1 MKLPFPNPL
10 EQEGFYRRLISALAL
25 VALALTAVVLG
36 DVWFALV
43 VMFFC
48 GAMLFEW
55 TNISDPQGGVA
66 AYFLNFAAMISSMV
80 ALISGDVKL
89 AGILLMAF
97 MLLAGLE
104 RARRG
109 SAWRAGF
116 GLLYVLLPGLLLL
129 LLRDMSGGL
138 GLVVFIFFV
147 VWSADSG
154 AYLLGSMIRG
164 PKLWPE
170 VSPNKTWAGFFGG
183 VILGT
188 LFGALIAF
196 LFKRNV
202 LDYAVLAFG
211 LTIVAAGGDLLIS
224 RMKRHFGVKDTGD
237 FIPGHGGVLDR
248 MDAFLAAVLVTS
260 ALIYE
265 FPGLWGQF

>member
-10 EQEGFYRRLISALAL
+10 DQEGFYRRLVSALTL
-25 VALALTAVVLG
+25 VVVALTAVILG
-36 DVWFALV
+36 GIWFALV
-43 VMFFC
+43 VMVFV
-48 GAMLFEW
+48 GMMLFEW
-55 TNISDPQGGVA
+55 KTISDPKGGVVA
-66 AYFLNFAAMISSMV
+66 HMINFV
-80 ALISGDVKL
+80 ALISTMSALLSGDVKL
-89 AGILLMAF
+89 AGILLMMF

-116 GLLYVLLPGLLLL
+116 GILYVLLPGLLLL
-129 LLRDMSGGL
+129 LLRQMQGGL

-154 AYLLGSMIRG
+154 AYLMGSMLKG

-170 VSPNKTWAGFFGG
+170 ISPNKTWSGFFGG
-183 VILGT
+183 IAMGT
-188 LFGALIAF
+188 FFGVLIALLFG
-196 LFKRNV
+196 RNV
-202 LDYAVLAFG
+202 INHALLAFG

-224 RMKRHFGVKDTGD
+224 RMKRHFGVKDTGAV
-237 FIPGHGGVLDR
+237 IPGHGGVLDR

-260 ALIYE
+260 AMIYE
-265 FPGLWGQF
+265 FPGIWGQF

>member
-1 MKLPFPNPL
+1 MRLPFPNPFD
-10 EQEGFYRRLISALAL
+10 QEGFYRRLISALAL
-25 VALALTAVVLG
+25 VAVALLAVISG
-36 DVWFALV
+36 GFWFAMV
-43 VMFFC
+43 VMAF
-48 GAMLFEW
+48 GAAMLYEW
-55 TNISDPQGGVA
+55 KNISDPKGGLA
-66 AYFLNFAAMISSMV
+66 AYFISFAALSCTMS
-80 ALISGDVKL
+80 ALLSGNVEL
-89 AGILLMAF
+89 TGILLMAF

-116 GLLYVLLPGLLLL
+116 GILYVLMPGLLLL
-129 LLRDMSGGL
+129 LLRQMPGGL
-138 GLVVFIFFV
+138 GLVMFIFFV
-147 VWSADSG
+147 VWASDSG

-170 VSPNKTWAGFFGG
+170 ISPNKTWAGFFGG

-188 LFGALIAF
+188 AFGALIAL
-196 LFKRNV
+196 LFGRNV
-202 LDYAVLAFG
+202 LNFALLAFG

-248 MDAFLAAVLVTS
+248 MDAFQAAVLVTS

-265 FPGLWGQF
+265 FPGIWGHF